1 MAIPIYLILQI
12 YAPSLKYSLSRMVEI
27 GSHLTKSIV
36 DVKLDNPTSAD
47 SNLFVLIYVSF
58 IYLFRTLSKCKLT
71 NSEKVTTLFHYFNLY
86 IYNKNY
92 EKKQENIKVSFCHF
106 NRSEDLRLSR
116 FLSLK

>member
-1 MAIPIYLILQI
+1 MIPDIRISKAIRLTKTTAAHSYHRLRGLMFSGSCCCEKYWNTGNQVMAIPVYLILQI

-58 IYLFRTLSKCKLT
+58 IY
-71 NSEKVTTLFHYFNLY
+71 
-86 IYNKNY
+86 
-92 EKKQENIKVSFCHF
+92 
-106 NRSEDLRLSR
+106 
-116 FLSLK
+116 